1 MLWLKFVFFVY
12 HWLRCQRDL
21 PELGG
26 AAAGPGMSDSP
37 ELRQF
42 LADGQLEDYCYIN
55 HIAVNYRGSDRPGK
69 GRLSRWLQQLSFLE
83 EFQDGAG
90 QACVRLREA
99 RTGGGAA
106 EAPDLAVSPKAP
118 PSAVPPAPPEA
129 APVRAVAPMAPP
141 DTVPPAPS
149 KAGVKC
155 GAETSS
161 GGGLGVKLSL
171 AGGESSERASAE
183 VARPSP
189 MDVEPSSSAN
199 GKLFR
204 RSV

>member
-1 MLWLKFVFFVY
+1 
-12 HWLRCQRDL
+12 
-21 PELGG
+21 
-26 AAAGPGMSDSP
+26 MSDSP

-42 LADGQLEDYCYIN
+42 LADWQLEDYCYIN

-118 PSAVPPAPPEA
+118 PSAVPPAPDLPWK
-129 APVRAVAPMAPP
+129 RH
-141 DTVPPAPS
+141 
-149 KAGVKC
+149 KRR
-155 GAETSS
+155 
-161 GGGLGVKLSL
+161 L
-171 AGGESSERASAE
+171 RASPECPWTRTKTPRGCRDAHALCHI
-183 VARPSP
+183 VDGCR
-189 MDVEPSSSAN
+189 
-199 GKLFR
+199 
-204 RSV
+204 